1 MAFLPGGFAVVV
13 LFGFLFGIAYLA
25 KKQNAAAAAIC
36 QADSAQRERRAR
48 ELGWRYD
55 GTFVGDIRYR
65 FFGSTPRGQSWEL
78 RYDSD
83 ASSSNSRPK
92 VIWEITSLKSG
103 RTEFQIS
110 QGKKFEDL
118 QDPSAQKVL
127 LFAARLAG
135 GLKLEAVNDAIA
147 FMKEARVQ
155 PLGSG
160 RFRQRLKLIART
172 PGEVAN
178 LLDGECERLLL
189 DWPRTVEPT
198 FDAFQAV
205 VVERDRAG
213 LRIECRYDSTD
224 MPLFEHIV
232 KLGEAL
238 AARI

>member
-1 MAFLPGGFAVVV
+1 MAFLSGGLAVVV

-25 KKQNAAAAAIC
+25 KKQNAAAAAIY
-36 QADSAQRERRAR
+36 QADAAQRERRAR

-55 GTFVGDIRYR
+55 GTFAGDIRYR
-65 FFGSTPRGQSWEL
+65 FFGSTPRGQDWEL
-78 RYDSD
+78 RFDSD
-83 ASSSNSRPK
+83 ASSSSSQPK
-92 VIWEITSLKSG
+92 LIWEITSLKSG

-110 QGKKFEDL
+110 HGKKFEDL
-118 QDPSAQKVL
+118 QDPSARKVL

-135 GLKLEAVNDAIA
+135 GFKLDSVNDAIA
-147 FMKEARVQ
+147 FMQEARVQ

-160 RFRQRLKLIART
+160 RFRQHLKLIART

-178 LLDGECERLLL
+178 LLDDECERLLL
-189 DWPRTVEPT
+189 NWPRTVEPK

-205 VVERDRAG
+205 GIERDRAG
-213 LRIECRYDSTD
+213 LRIECRYDGTD
-224 MPLFEHIV
+224 MPLCEHIV